1 MKTCYAFVIT
11 ALLLCACASKP
22 DSLYSELGG
31 KEGIEKI
38 VDNFID
44 EFSYNRDVI
53 KHFEKTD
60 FDHFRARLVEQLC
73 SISGG
78 PCTYTGQSMLEVH
91 RKMNVSE
98 AEFNAM
104 VDDLYKAM
112 QRANVSVP
120 AQNRLIALLAPMRS
134 DIIYH

>member
-1 MKTCYAFVIT
+1 MKTISVFVMT
-11 ALLLCACASKP
+11 ALLLCACAGRP
-22 DSLYSELGG
+22 NTLYTELGG

-44 EFSYNRDVI
+44 EFSYNREVI

-60 FDHFRARLVEQLC
+60 FDRFRAKLIEQIC
-73 SISGG
+73 NISGG
-78 PCTYTGQSMLEVH
+78 PCEYTGQSMLEVH
-91 RKMNVSE
+91 QKMNVSE
-98 AEFNAM
+98 AEFNSM

-112 QRANVSVP
+112 QRANISVA

>member
-1 MKTCYAFVIT
+1 MKTLFVLVMT
-11 ALLLCACASKP
+11 TLLLCACASQP
-22 DSLYSELGG
+22 DSLYAELGG

-60 FDHFRARLVEQLC
+60 FNRFRAKLVEQIC
-73 SISGG
+73 NISGG
-78 PCTYTGQSMLEVH
+78 PCEYTGHSMFEVH
-91 RKMNVSE
+91 QKMNVSE

-104 VDDLYKAM
+104 VDDLYAAM
-112 QRANVSVP
+112 KRANVSEP
-120 AQNRLIALLAPMRS
+120 AQNRLIALLAPMRG

>member
-1 MKTCYAFVIT
+1 MSTLLLT
-11 ALLLCACASKP
+11 TLLLCACASNP
-22 DSLYSELGG
+22 DSLYTELGG

-60 FDHFRARLVEQLC
+60 FDRFRAKLVEQIC
-73 SISGG
+73 NISGG
-78 PCTYTGQSMLEVH
+78 PCQYTGQSMLEVH
-91 RKMNVSE
+91 QKMNVSE
-98 AEFNAM
+98 AEFNSM

-112 QRANVSVP
+112 QRANVSVS

>member
-1 MKTCYAFVIT
+1 MKRFYVLAMA

-22 DSLYSELGG
+22 DSLYDQLGG
-31 KEGIEKI
+31 KQGIEKI

-60 FDHFRARLVEQLC
+60 FDRFRSKLVEQIC
-73 SISGG
+73 NISGG
-78 PCTYTGQSMLEVH
+78 PCQYTGHSMLEVH
-91 RKMNVSE
+91 QKMNVTE
-98 AEFNAM
+98 AEFNSM
-104 VDDLYKAM
+104 VDDLYAAM

-120 AQNRLIALLAPMRS
+120 AQNRLIALLAPMRG

>member
-1 MKTCYAFVIT
+1 MKIT
-11 ALLLCACASKP
+11 SALVLTTLLLCACASTP
-22 DSLYSELGG
+22 DSLYTELGG

-53 KHFEKTD
+53 RHFEKTD
-60 FDHFRARLVEQLC
+60 FDRFRTRLVEQIC
-73 SISGG
+73 NISGG
-78 PCTYTGQSMLEVH
+78 PCQYTGQSMLEAH
-91 RKMNVSE
+91 QKMNISE
-98 AEFNAM
+98 AQFNSM

-120 AQNRLIALLAPMRS
+120 AQNRLVALLAPMRS
-134 DIIYH
+134 DIIYR